1 MALKYAAE
9 LRPECDVLVLVS
21 HMGDDRDAE
30 LLAKGQS
37 SQYDVVIG
45 GHTHEE
51 VDTLIGGT
59 LLTQTGKDLR
69 NIGVTTYG

>member
-30 LLAKGQS
+30 LLAKGS
-37 SQYDVVIG
+37 RS
-45 GHTHEE
+45 
-51 VDTLIGGT
+51 
-59 LLTQTGKDLR
+59 
-69 NIGVTTYG
+69 TTW